1 VRGPRIAP
9 HFFHCIVTA
18 QFMSAK
24 GLNFRFGCA
33 LPTSD
38 DWGEAL
44 HAPQQTA
51 SRPQSHKTIVKIAE
65 PSPKKRKR
73 LAHPGS
79 FAAMALTRYPS
90 V

>member
-1 VRGPRIAP
+1 MRGPRIAP

-33 LPTSD
+33 LPTLG

-44 HAPQQTA
+44 MHRSKQPYDHSHA
-51 SRPQSHKTIVKIAE
+51 RPS
-65 PSPKKRKR
+65 
-73 LAHPGS
+73 
-79 FAAMALTRYPS
+79 
-90 V
+90 